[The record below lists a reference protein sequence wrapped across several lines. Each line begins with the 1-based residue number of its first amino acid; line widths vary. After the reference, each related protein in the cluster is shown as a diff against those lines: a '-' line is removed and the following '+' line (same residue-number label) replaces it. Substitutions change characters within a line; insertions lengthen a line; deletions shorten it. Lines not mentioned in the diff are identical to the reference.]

1 MVEKTKKA
9 PEKEKKT
16 EGKEIGRVSGWFSHV
31 SVAAIKLSAPLKIGD
46 KIRIKGHT
54 TDFEEKI
61 ASMQIENK
69 SVKEA
74 KKGDHIGIKVKDKVR
89 PNDKVLLV
97 K

>member
-9 PEKEKKT
+9 VVKKESA
-16 EGKEIGRVSGWFSHV
+16 EGKEIGEVSGYFSHV
-31 SVAAIKLSAPLKIGD
+31 SVAAIKLKAPLKIGD

-54 TDFEEKI
+54 TDIEEKI
-61 ASMQIENK
+61 SSMQIENK
-69 SVKEA
+69 VVKEA
-74 KKGDHIGIKVKDKVR
+74 KKGDHVGIKVKEKVR